1 MKVQQAHRSDASVKN
16 VQKGAVLATDWTSCL
31 ERFVCFVTVPVG
43 VLKRQPPQPGNRS
56 VSEPLISI

>member
-16 VQKGAVLATDWTSCL
+16 VQQGCGLSYRLDILSI
-31 ERFVCFVTVPVG
+31 RIGFDTVPVG